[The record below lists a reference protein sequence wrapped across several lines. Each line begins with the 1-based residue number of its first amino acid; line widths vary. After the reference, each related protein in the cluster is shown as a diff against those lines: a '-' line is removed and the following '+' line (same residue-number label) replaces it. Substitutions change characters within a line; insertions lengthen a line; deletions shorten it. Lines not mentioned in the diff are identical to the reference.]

1 MVALRVIESPPAPP
15 KPDYP
20 GIYRRALA
28 RKIKQIPETPTKE
41 WNIQFIYLGVKGVP
55 IAFKD
60 CIRSGGFEPQTFPSK
75 EELIIVWNV
84 MQSVDCII
92 SRITPKDLT
101 QIFPITKE
109 YDGKRWET
117 KDYFFTMDALEK
129 HGMDTPIAESVSEIL
144 FDYENWHVRH
154 YEVAK
159 MMVLSDLRKYDGHPG
174 LMEEFM
180 VKKGVTPMQMMTD
193 DEGRQFMYDPEKHTS
208 FPLAR
213 PRPRYLKVVK

>member
-1 MVALRVIESPPAPP
+1 MFKDELHRGGLGESRTLPAME
-15 KPDYP
+15 D
-20 GIYRRALA
+20 L
-28 RKIKQIPETPTKE
+28 EHVLCFT
-41 WNIQFIYLGVKGVP
+41 QFIDSL
-55 IAFKD
+55 IA
-60 CIRSGGFEPQTFPSK
+60 
-75 EELIIVWNV
+75 
-84 MQSVDCII
+84 
-92 SRITPKDLT
+92 RITPKDLT

-129 HGMDTPIAESVSEIL
+129 HGMDTLIGESVSEIL
-144 FDYENWHVRH
+144 FDYENWHIRH
-154 YEVAK
+154 YEVSK
-159 MMVLSDLRKYDGHPG
+159 MMILSDLRRYDGHPG

-180 VKKGVTPMQMMTD
+180 GKLGVTPMQMMTD